1 MNNFTI
7 LTVYELKK
15 LFQKKILWVTL
26 LVCFLAIAFTLLFPL
41 AGNYY
46 VDGMYID
53 SNYNMHITDQGYR
66 MALDGR
72 AIDGALLE
80 ETIAAYRHVP
90 MDKSPYSL
98 TEEYQTYAR
107 PYSAIFNLIRAWTG
121 LEPPAAAAWTPDE
134 TALYTAMEQ
143 TMHTAWGYNYLNDRE
158 IAYWESQLSKLQTPF
173 VYAHHDGYMYIL
185 EVFLTVGF
193 MMLLYTAIVLSN
205 VFPDEHTHRTDQLV
219 LSAPMGRNT
228 VYWAKLTA
236 GITAGVIGALLMTLL
251 TWALAF
257 SIYSSNGFD
266 MPIQLFYTSYAG
278 NLTIGQTCVI
288 AYGCLIITAVLMSV
302 MVMFL
307 SELLR
312 SGIGALSVTTAM
324 LLASALIQIP
334 PQYRLLGQLWDY
346 LPTSFL
352 AMWNVFDCRL
362 VSLFGVQFTSYQIV
376 PVIYLIAAVGLSLL
390 GKKLYI
396 RYQVTGR

>member
-1 MNNFTI
+1 
-7 LTVYELKK
+7 
-15 LFQKKILWVTL
+15 
-26 LVCFLAIAFTLLFPL
+26 
-41 AGNYY
+41 
-46 VDGMYID
+46 
-53 SNYNMHITDQGYR
+53 
-66 MALDGR
+66 
-72 AIDGALLE
+72 
-80 ETIAAYRHVP
+80 
-90 MDKSPYSL
+90 
-98 TEEYQTYAR
+98 
-107 PYSAIFNLIRAWTG
+107 
-121 LEPPAAAAWTPDE
+121 
-134 TALYTAMEQ
+134 
-143 TMHTAWGYNYLNDRE
+143 
-158 IAYWESQLSKLQTPF
+158 
-173 VYAHHDGYMYIL
+173 MYIL

-193 MMLLYTAIVLSN
+193 MMLLYIAIVLSN

-219 LSAPMGRNT
+219 LSTPMGRST
-228 VYWAKLTA
+228 VYLAKLTA
-236 GITAGVIGALLMTLL
+236 GVIAGLTGALLMTLL
-251 TWALAF
+251 TWSVALCV
-257 SIYSSNGFD
+257 YGTGGFD
-266 MPIQLFYTSYAG
+266 IPIQLFYTSYAG

-390 GKKLYI
+390 GKKLYV

>member
-1 MNNFTI
+1 MNNFTV
-7 LTVYELKK
+7 LTRYELKK

-26 LVCFLAIAFTLLFPL
+26 LVCFLGIAFTLLFPL

-98 TEEYQTYAR
+98 TEEYQVYAR
-107 PYSAIFNLIRAWTG
+107 PYSAVFQLIRAWTG
-121 LEPPAAAAWTPDE
+121 LAPEAAANWSPDE
-134 TALYTAMEQ
+134 DALYDAMEQ

-173 VYAHHDGYMYIL
+173 VYAQHDGYMYIL

-193 MMLLYTAIVLSN
+193 MMLLYIAIVLSN

-219 LSAPMGRNT
+219 LSTPMGRST

-236 GITAGVIGALLMTLL
+236 GVIAGLTGALLMTLL
-251 TWALAF
+251 TWSVALCV
-257 SIYSSNGFD
+257 YGTGGFD
-266 MPIQLFYTSYAG
+266 VPVQLFYTSYAG
-278 NLTIGQTCVI
+278 NLTIGQACVI
-288 AYGCLIITAVLMSV
+288 AYGCLLITSVLMTIV
-302 MVMFL
+302 VMFL

-312 SGIGALSVTTAM
+312 SGIAALSVTTAM
-324 LLASALIQIP
+324 LLASALLQVP

-346 LPTSFL
+346 FPTSFL

-390 GKKLYI
+390 GKKLYV

>member
-1 MNNFTI
+1 
-7 LTVYELKK
+7 
-15 LFQKKILWVTL
+15 
-26 LVCFLAIAFTLLFPL
+26 
-41 AGNYY
+41 
-46 VDGMYID
+46 
-53 SNYNMHITDQGYR
+53 
-66 MALDGR
+66 
-72 AIDGALLE
+72 
-80 ETIAAYRHVP
+80 
-90 MDKSPYSL
+90 
-98 TEEYQTYAR
+98 
-107 PYSAIFNLIRAWTG
+107 
-121 LEPPAAAAWTPDE
+121 
-134 TALYTAMEQ
+134 
-143 TMHTAWGYNYLNDRE
+143 MHTAWGYNYLNDRE

-257 SIYSSNGFD
+257 SIYGSNGFD

-362 VSLFGVQFTSYQIV
+362 IQLCGKLFTSYEIV
-376 PVIYLIAAVGLSLL
+376 PVIYLAAAALLSESISGMPPSALF
-390 GKKLYI
+390 
-396 RYQVTGR
+396 